1 MFRISGHGPV
11 SGLTRSVEKT
21 AIVCSQSKEQQ
32 MIDDLIAE
40 EQDLLVTSKRQ
51 AISDEQQSQRQ
62 RQKQRDNLID
72 DLVSVYFVAFVFI
85 LMHPLATGKSG
96 LQICGSMDNTMG

>member
-72 DLVSVYFVAFVFI
+72 DLVSFCCFCVHIDASPG
-85 LMHPLATGKSG
+85 HG
-96 LQICGSMDNTMG
+96 